1 MYCSIRIKGR
11 ITMSNKS
18 ATSSVAATVQE
29 PMDHSV
35 ELGHGNSPA
44 AWTCVAIMLFGC
56 IVGCIAFVIGESA
69 TIVFWAGVAIMVIGL
84 ITGMVMKKIGYGVDG
99 SKLKNNGH

>member
-1 MYCSIRIKGR
+1 
-11 ITMSNKS
+11 MSNKS
-18 ATSSVAATVQE
+18 AGSVSVHE
-29 PMDHSV
+29 PIDHSI

-44 AWTCVAIMLFGC
+44 AWTSVTVMLVGT

-69 TIVFWAGVAIMVIGL
+69 TLLFWIGVGIIAVGVILGPVL
-84 ITGMVMKKIGYGVDG
+84 KAAGYGVGG

>member
-1 MYCSIRIKGR
+1 
-11 ITMSNKS
+11 MSNKS
-18 ATSSVAATVQE
+18 AASVTVQE
-29 PMDHSV
+29 PIDHSI

-44 AWTCVAIMLFGC
+44 AWTSVTVMLVGT

-69 TIVFWAGVAIMVIGL
+69 TMLFWIGVGIIAVGVILGPVL
-84 ITGMVMKKIGYGVDG
+84 RSAGYGVGG

>member
-1 MYCSIRIKGR
+1 
-11 ITMSNKS
+11 MSNKS
-18 ATSSVAATVQE
+18 TAEVTVQG
-29 PMDHSV
+29 PIDHSI

-44 AWTCVAIMLFGC
+44 AWTSVAIMLVGT

-69 TIVFWAGVAIMVIGL
+69 TIMFWIGVGIIAIGL
-84 ITGMVMKKIGYGVDG
+84 IAGGVMKSVGYGVGG